1 MLKSFIQ
8 HPTFFYFMTVVF
20 NTQVVLIC
28 EDYIIE
34 QMCKIDKHLFI
45 FCNNPKANGKILF
58 IFAEGNSVT
67 VTSGLA

>member
-1 MLKSFIQ
+1 MIIL
-8 HPTFFYFMTVVF
+8 VVF

-34 QMCKIDKHLFI
+34 QICKIDKQFI

-58 IFAEGNSVT
+58 IFAEGISVT